1 MHTVLNAVAQVS
13 AERMVDSLAIGLA
26 LAAFAGTLLR
36 MAPRQNSATRFSVW
50 FAALIGTAVLPLL
63 GIGGN
68 GATTDTSLHALI
80 SVPGSWALYLFGAWT
95 GIAILALARVGTG
108 FIELRRLRRSCRPIE
123 FADASW
129 HSTVARFCPSRKVE
143 ILTSDRIQVPTA
155 IGFAKPAVVIPSR
168 LLEELSTAE
177 LNQVLLHELAHLRRW
192 DDWSNVVQQFVKAL
206 LFFHPAVW
214 WMEERISLEREM
226 ACDEAVLA
234 ETRSPRAYAECLAN
248 LAEKSMLR
256 RSAALAQA
264 AVNRVRQTT
273 LRVARILDV
282 NRPKPA
288 PARKSILAVA
298 AGLACAFAMIAWHAP
313 RLVAFQDAPHM
324 IASAAPTPLMEQR
337 PTITP
342 VTHVAPQPVAKAA
355 ERRQARSAGML
366 AKATVSDIEQNPRER
381 KRNTLEL
388 AERQVRAAQVIQ
400 ARALAAPQPA
410 FTTGVLVIF
419 VDDPVFGPRPIVW
432 HFVVWQVPP
441 PPSEP
446 GTPQKST

>member
-13 AERMVDSLAIGLA
+13 AERMVDSLAIGLG

-36 MAPRQNSATRFSVW
+36 VAPRQNSATRFSMW
-50 FAALIGTAVLPLL
+50 FAALVGTAVLPLL
-63 GIGGN
+63 VSGGN
-68 GATTDTSLHALI
+68 RVTVHTLPHPLI
-80 SVPGSWALYLFGAWT
+80 FIPSSWALYIFSACA
-95 GIAILALARVGTG
+95 GIAIIALLRVGIG
-108 FIELRRLRRSCRPIE
+108 FSELRRLRQSCRRIE
-123 FADASW
+123 FADEHW

-143 ILTSDRIQVPTA
+143 LLTSDRIHVPTA
-155 IGFAKPAVVIPSR
+155 IGFVKPAVVIPSR
-168 LLEELSTAE
+168 LLQELSAAD

-248 LAEKSMLR
+248 LAEKSVLR

-282 NRPKPA
+282 KRPAPA
-288 PARKSILAVA
+288 PARRSVLAMA
-298 AGLACAFAMIAWHAP
+298 AGLACALAMIARHAP
-313 RLVAFQDAPHM
+313 RLVAFQDAPPL
-324 IASAAPTPLMEQR
+324 IASTAPTPFVEQHA
-337 PTITP
+337 TIAP
-342 VTHVAPQPVAKAA
+342 LTHAAPQPVARMAK
-355 ERRQARSAGML
+355 RRQARSAVML
-366 AKATVSDIEQNPRER
+366 TKATTSELEQYARQQ
-381 KRNTLEL
+381 KTDTLQL
-388 AERQVRAAQVIQ
+388 AERQARAAQIIQ
-400 ARALAAPQPA
+400 ARALALPQTPI
-410 FTTGVLVIF
+410 TTGVLVIF

-432 HFVVWQVPP
+432 RFVVWQIPP
-441 PPSEP
+441 PQSEP